1 MIILKENFKLREN
14 EEKEVTYTTSNTKED
29 GLVHHFSYFACTC
42 SDENAKYWKDKLN
55 DEFKDYDPEVHADFT
70 SQLAMEIAHTFNG
83 GISISADMWF
93 GISAY
98 CSIRNG
104 DAYES
109 VIVDMQC
116 DEIAFGLLAIVEILR
131 KVTNNATD

>member
-14 EEKEVTYTTSNTKED
+14 ENKEVRYTKTTSKE
-29 GLVHHFSYFACTC
+29 GEETHHYSYFACTC
-42 SDENAKYWKDKLN
+42 SDEDEKYWKDKLN

-83 GISISADMWF
+83 GISIGADMWF
-93 GISAY
+93 GISTC

-104 DAYES
+104 DTYE
-109 VIVDMQC
+109 IVDIDMQC
-116 DEIAFGLLAIVEILR
+116 DEISIGLLAIVEILR
-131 KVTNNATD
+131 KVTDNAED